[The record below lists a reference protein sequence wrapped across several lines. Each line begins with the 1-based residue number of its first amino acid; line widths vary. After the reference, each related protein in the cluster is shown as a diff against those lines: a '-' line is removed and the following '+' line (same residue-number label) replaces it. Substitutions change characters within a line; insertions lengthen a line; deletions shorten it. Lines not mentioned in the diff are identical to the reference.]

1 MWKFSTYSSDPYLYA
16 GLFVIAFEPV
26 TIAQSEQAREQVQ
39 QHVEQRQRE
48 QSQGGE
54 EVTDLKA
61 Q

>member
-1 MWKFSTYSSDPYLYA
+1 M
-16 GLFVIAFEPV
+16 IAFSPV

-54 EVTDLKA
+54 EATDLKA

>member
-1 MWKFSTYSSDPYLYA
+1 M
-16 GLFVIAFEPV
+16 
-26 TIAQSEQAREQVQ
+26 TIAQSEQAREQV

-54 EVTDLKA
+54 EATDLKA